1 MRKKIESK
9 LIFLKYFQLIGV
21 FLGILVTGYLITYLN
36 FNNLK
41 SADVISVFL
50 MLLFFGLNFNVF
62 LLFKNKKNE
71 KALKW
76 MSFMLII
83 QLISVTINGFFYSA
97 VNLFGINF
105 KLDLKSDTIIGLDFQ
120 FSHFMTTISSDSSF
134 LIKLNLISLFMLFY
148 VSKINQELKAINN
161 QQLTTNN

>member
-9 LIFLKYFQLIGV
+9 FTFLKYFQLIGV
-21 FLGILVTGYLITYLN
+21 VIGLVVTGYLITFLN

-41 SADVISVFL
+41 FADVISVFL
-50 MLLFFGLNFNVF
+50 MLLFFGLNLYVYS
-62 LLFKNKKNE
+62 LFQNKKHE

-97 VNLFGINF
+97 VHLFGINF
-105 KLDLKSDTIIGLDFQ
+105 KLDLTSDTIIGLDFQ
-120 FSHFMTTISSDSSF
+120 FSHFMATISSDSSSF
-134 LIKLNLISLFMLFY
+134 LIKINLVALFMLFY
-148 VSKINQELKAINN
+148 ISKINHELKTINN
-161 QQLTTNN
+161 QL

>member
-21 FLGILVTGYLITYLN
+21 VLGILVTGYLITYLN

-62 LLFKNKKNE
+62 LLFKNKENE

-76 MSFMLII
+76 MPFMLII

-105 KLDLKSDTIIGLDFQ
+105 KLDLASDTIIGLDFQ

-134 LIKLNLISLFMLFY
+134 LIKLNLIALFMLFY